1 MDNNAKA
8 RLYTCVNKSCHP
20 RIYGDITFIIHYT
33 PEACITHIQQM
44 TTRTRHCRSMI
55 YSDNPAPHHRNFNDP
70 CDLDLWPIDLEMVL
84 DTSSPHGLYL
94 CHTWYNPWNR
104 QWAMDGQTDNRRKEG
119 VKSIY
124 PSTISLVSEWVINLN
139 SLFGDSG
146 HWGPYSPYKP
156 CNYSLYIGIIIF
168 PHINNTQSAG
178 YN

>member
-1 MDNNAKA
+1 MGTSHSLFITHLRHASHT
-8 RLYTCVNKSCHP
+8 YNKWPLGQDIVDPRSTQITLPPTTEISTTHVTLTFDLLTWKWYLTHHP
-20 RIYGDITFIIHYT
+20 LMGCICAIHDIIH
-33 PEACITHIQQM
+33 EIG
-44 TTRTRHCRSMI
+44 
-55 YSDNPAPHHRNFNDP
+55 N
-70 CDLDLWPIDLEMVL
+70 E
-84 DTSSPHGLYL
+84 
-94 CHTWYNPWNR
+94 PWMDR
-104 QWAMDGQTDNRRKEG
+104 QTNRRKEG